1 MTPLPRGFP
10 FAAAWLGFGFLC
22 AVWPLGR
29 AFSGYTGLMIE
40 APRPVI
46 LTALGVFV
54 ALLCVFVNLVRL
66 RPAGVWLSVALAWIF
81 AVSGLLRLP
90 ALSSSG
96 GGPGVIWVVGISAML
111 HIAAAVYLSRP
122 AVLAAIER
130 RRLEHAATDIPR
142 SALPQPKEEG

>member
-29 AFSGYTGLMIE
+29 AFSAYTGVMIE
-40 APRPVI
+40 APRHV
-46 LTALGVFV
+46 LVTVLGVFA
-54 ALLCVFVNLVRL
+54 ALLFVYVQLLRL
-66 RPAGVWLSVALAWIF
+66 RPAGIWLSISLAWIF

-90 ALSSSG
+90 ALSATG
-96 GGPGVIWVVGISAML
+96 GNPGVIWVVGLSAML

-122 AVLAAIER
+122 AVLSALEK
-130 RRLEHAATDIPR
+130 RRLAAGEGR
-142 SALPQPKEEG
+142 EALLR